1 MSIGNLTAFLLVYE
15 QLSSNALT
23 VAKNIGKMISG
34 TGSLSKLFKVLTY
47 KSKIQ
52 VSKGKQIPENMK

>member
-1 MSIGNLTAFLLVYE
+1 MSIGNLTTFLLVYE

-47 KSKIQ
+47 KSKI
-52 VSKGKQIPENMK
+52 